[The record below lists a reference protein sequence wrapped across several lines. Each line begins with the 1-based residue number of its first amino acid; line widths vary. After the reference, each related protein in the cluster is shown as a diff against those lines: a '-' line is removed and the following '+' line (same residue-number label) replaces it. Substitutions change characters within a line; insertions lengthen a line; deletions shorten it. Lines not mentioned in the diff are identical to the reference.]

1 MNLFKLLKAKSI
13 HLALLFISL
22 HLTVCWACSDEDNQ
36 VAETPQLAVS
46 TSSLNFEEEAESK
59 ELSVICNTEWTCSVQ
74 EGSDWCR
81 IEQQEDRVTV
91 SVDENE
97 DKNVRRAMLCF
108 AAASLTDT
116 VQVAQLGWGKA
127 ILLSSENVSV
137 QATGETVEVEVTTNV
152 EFTCE
157 IDEDCDWVSI
167 PSTKSSDHPVTTTT
181 FHLSVAPNTE
191 DADRQATVQFKDQDE
206 QSELEAATLV
216 ITQQGIGEYEAVDLD
231 EIKDD
236 LPITITSAT
245 ASSAQPGEG
254 IERSFDGDK
263 TTLYHSNYD
272 NTTEGYF
279 PITLEYHFDA
289 GSDMDYLVYYPRS
302 DGGTNGNFKEV
313 DIEVLHNANSRQ
325 TEEWEYV
332 MTYDFNGST
341 SARRVDFPQ
350 SLIGVS
356 AIRLTVKSGVGSTPG
371 FVSCAE
377 MEFYKKNPENFDY
390 TQLFTDPSCSE
401 LKPGI
406 TEQDILAC
414 DHSFF
419 KNIAYYMYHD
429 RYEREFRIAS
439 YKAYP
444 HPDTQAA
451 TNKTSP
457 YSLLDNPTGI
467 SIAKGETMVVMV
479 GELQGYSLSVRIQNL
494 DAPGADGFGG
504 TEYPLA
510 EGINKF
516 VAEEKGLAYLMYH
529 TSDYELAP
537 PVTVHFATGT
547 VNGYYDSQNPD
558 HDNRQSELLANA
570 TDEYFDVVGKYAHLT
585 FPTARFRN
593 HTGDLKAL
601 IDTYDDIAY
610 HEQLLMGLEK
620 YGKMFR
626 NRMYLHVIYT
636 SYMYATS
643 YHTAYNDETLSQL
656 CDEEQVRTTDSCW
669 GPAHEIGHCNQTR
682 PGLKWLGTTEVT
694 NNIMSEYIQTT
705 VFGLPSRLQ
714 VEELNDQE
722 SPNYYS
728 RAWNDIIAG
737 GIAHASE
744 SDVFCKLVPF
754 WQLELYFGKVLG
766 RTPLEQADKGGFY
779 PDVYE
784 YVRTHADL
792 GTAGEQQLEFVY
804 IASLAAQADLTDFFE
819 KWGFLTPVDTEID
832 DYGTGQFTVTQSQID
847 EIKSRV
853 AALGY
858 PAPAVAL
865 EYITDNNYET
875 FQTQASV
882 VSGTASRNGDQLSLD
897 DWKNAVAFEVRE
909 ADADGT
915 LICVTDAQR
924 TEGSVTFSVKGGWK
938 DTYKVYAVGYDN
950 SRTEVDFE

>member
-1 MNLFKLLKAKSI
+1 MFS
-13 HLALLFISL
+13 
-22 HLTVCWACSDEDNQ
+22 
-36 VAETPQLAVS
+36 
-46 TSSLNFEEEAESK
+46 
-59 ELSVICNTEWTCSVQ
+59 
-74 EGSDWCR
+74 
-81 IEQQEDRVTV
+81 
-91 SVDENE
+91 
-97 DKNVRRAMLCF
+97 
-108 AAASLTDT
+108 
-116 VQVAQLGWGKA
+116 
-127 ILLSSENVSV
+127 
-137 QATGETVEVEVTTNV
+137 
-152 EFTCE
+152 
-157 IDEDCDWVSI
+157 
-167 PSTKSSDHPVTTTT
+167 
-181 FHLSVAPNTE
+181 
-191 DADRQATVQFKDQDE
+191 
-206 QSELEAATLV
+206 
-216 ITQQGIGEYEAVDLD
+216 
-231 EIKDD
+231 
-236 LPITITSAT
+236 
-245 ASSAQPGEG
+245 
-254 IERSFDGDK
+254 
-263 TTLYHSNYD
+263 
-272 NTTEGYF
+272 
-279 PITLEYHFDA
+279 
-289 GSDMDYLVYYPRS
+289 
-302 DGGTNGNFKEV
+302 
-313 DIEVLHNANSRQ
+313 
-325 TEEWEYV
+325 
-332 MTYDFNGST
+332 
-341 SARRVDFPQ
+341 
-350 SLIGVS
+350 
-356 AIRLTVKSGVGSTPG
+356 
-371 FVSCAE
+371 
-377 MEFYKKNPENFDY
+377 
-390 TQLFTDPSCSE
+390 DPSCSE

-682 PGLKWLGTTEVT
+682 PGLK
-694 NNIMSEYIQTT
+694 
-705 VFGLPSRLQ
+705 
-714 VEELNDQE
+714 
-722 SPNYYS
+722 
-728 RAWNDIIAG
+728 
-737 GIAHASE
+737 
-744 SDVFCKLVPF
+744 
-754 WQLELYFGKVLG
+754 
-766 RTPLEQADKGGFY
+766 
-779 PDVYE
+779 
-784 YVRTHADL
+784 
-792 GTAGEQQLEFVY
+792 
-804 IASLAAQADLTDFFE
+804 
-819 KWGFLTPVDTEID
+819 
-832 DYGTGQFTVTQSQID
+832 
-847 EIKSRV
+847 
-853 AALGY
+853 
-858 PAPAVAL
+858 
-865 EYITDNNYET
+865 
-875 FQTQASV
+875 
-882 VSGTASRNGDQLSLD
+882 
-897 DWKNAVAFEVRE
+897 
-909 ADADGT
+909 
-915 LICVTDAQR
+915 
-924 TEGSVTFSVKGGWK
+924 
-938 DTYKVYAVGYDN
+938 
-950 SRTEVDFE
+950 

>member
-1 MNLFKLLKAKSI
+1 M
-13 HLALLFISL
+13 
-22 HLTVCWACSDEDNQ
+22 
-36 VAETPQLAVS
+36 
-46 TSSLNFEEEAESK
+46 
-59 ELSVICNTEWTCSVQ
+59 
-74 EGSDWCR
+74 
-81 IEQQEDRVTV
+81 
-91 SVDENE
+91 
-97 DKNVRRAMLCF
+97 
-108 AAASLTDT
+108 
-116 VQVAQLGWGKA
+116 
-127 ILLSSENVSV
+127 
-137 QATGETVEVEVTTNV
+137 
-152 EFTCE
+152 
-157 IDEDCDWVSI
+157 
-167 PSTKSSDHPVTTTT
+167 
-181 FHLSVAPNTE
+181 
-191 DADRQATVQFKDQDE
+191 
-206 QSELEAATLV
+206 
-216 ITQQGIGEYEAVDLD
+216 D

-313 DIEVLHNANSRQ
+313 DIEVLHNANRRQ

-356 AIRLTVKSGVGSTPG
+356 AIRLTVKSGVGSK
-371 FVSCAE
+371 
-377 MEFYKKNPENFDY
+377 FYKKNPENFDY

-585 FPTARFRN
+585 FPTARFRS
-593 HTGDLKAL
+593 HTGDLKL
-601 IDTYDDIAY
+601 YPLDLSGRRLKTIPPEWVDGESVCFTVDTAKD
-610 HEQLLMGLEK
+610 G
-620 YGKMFR
+620 
-626 NRMYLHVIYT
+626 
-636 SYMYATS
+636 
-643 YHTAYNDETLSQL
+643 
-656 CDEEQVRTTDSCW
+656 
-669 GPAHEIGHCNQTR
+669 
-682 PGLKWLGTTEVT
+682 
-694 NNIMSEYIQTT
+694 
-705 VFGLPSRLQ
+705 
-714 VEELNDQE
+714 
-722 SPNYYS
+722 
-728 RAWNDIIAG
+728 
-737 GIAHASE
+737 
-744 SDVFCKLVPF
+744 
-754 WQLELYFGKVLG
+754 
-766 RTPLEQADKGGFY
+766 
-779 PDVYE
+779 
-784 YVRTHADL
+784 
-792 GTAGEQQLEFVY
+792 
-804 IASLAAQADLTDFFE
+804 AAVFFE
-819 KWGFLTPVDTEID
+819 IA
-832 DYGTGQFTVTQSQID
+832 
-847 EIKSRV
+847 R
-853 AALGY
+853 
-858 PAPAVAL
+858 
-865 EYITDNNYET
+865 
-875 FQTQASV
+875 
-882 VSGTASRNGDQLSLD
+882 R
-897 DWKNAVAFEVRE
+897 
-909 ADADGT
+909 
-915 LICVTDAQR
+915 
-924 TEGSVTFSVKGGWK
+924 
-938 DTYKVYAVGYDN
+938 
-950 SRTEVDFE
+950 